1 MNQRYAIIN
10 GKGGWLE
17 NLVVWNG
24 DIGTWKPPTGTYAVL
39 VSEIDLSALPQK
51 PQENEEGQP

>member
-10 GKGGWLE
+10 KKGGWLE
-17 NLVVWNG
+17 NLVVWDG
-24 DIGTWKPPTGTYAVL
+24 DIGTWQPPDETYAVL

-51 PQENEEGQP
+51 PQEKEEGQH